1 MGHTSIGC
9 QQQWGFGLERELR
22 GETAAKGYF
31 LGSRS
36 ECPECH
42 RCDGVPPGAT
52 EISIGAAEMSKRSSI
67 SVGVVI
73 LLALLVSVPAAVK
86 AQIGGGSIVGNVKD
100 PSGAAVVGAAVQAT
114 NLETN
119 EVRKTATNEA
129 GYYEFPLLP
138 AGRYRLEAQMEG
150 FQRATTAEFALNA
163 GTRPRFDL
171 ALVLGKLAES
181 VEVVAA
187 APLVNTTT
195 TDLGVVIDQN
205 KVESLPLNGRNW
217 QQLVGLQA
225 GVLASPPTAVGD
237 RGGIEFNGSSGF
249 GTNLLL
255 DGVDMTF
262 GEYPASAS
270 DAAAGGGGARIN
282 TVSVEAIEEF
292 KTTASAFSAEYGR
305 ATGGVLNITT
315 KSGSNAF
322 HGALFEFLRNDIL
335 DANSFYSNRSGFA
348 KPPLRWNQ
356 YGGNLAG
363 PVLKNRAFFFFNYEG
378 AKTRRNQQITGN
390 VATPAL
396 KAQVT
401 PVIRETMNRLPG
413 TFAPT
418 SNLNIGL
425 HRRNDRSKTDEHTT
439 LSRGDVKLG
448 MHRLTMRFSY
458 NHQDFSD
465 PILLESSP
473 QLFPTRFHNA
483 VAQDGWTIS
492 PSVFNELRVGFNRMD
507 LDRDY
512 VGLRNVPAWFTV
524 AGVGLGVS
532 LQAHIHYTNNTY
544 TLADNFT
551 MVRGR
556 HTLKAGFEIREVR
569 SRRFQDNVPLM
580 YYNNLNDFIADR
592 ANRVRVVFGG
602 TKALRN
608 RNYGIFAQDDFRISP
623 RVQLNAGVR
632 YEYYP
637 PLKGGYNISTSDPL
651 GPFGKAGE
659 PMSRP
664 DKNNFGPRIGLV
676 YDVLGNQRL
685 VVRAGG
691 GIANTP
697 PTFARYFDFAFM
709 DPRIPFNPI
718 IAVSDLPPGINSR
731 YPFDVSFIPSVIANP
746 SLLPANLILSR
757 SVLDYNQR
765 DEYAGQW
772 NLSIQHAAA
781 KNLAVQASYVGSR
794 GLKTSGVRWLN
805 LPDPVTGRRP
815 SPQLGDIYFR
825 ENAGNSSYHA
835 LQLSAN
841 QRLNRGMTFDIYYTF
856 AKTLTYYGADSTLT
870 RTNSAIQDPNNIA
883 ASYGPKDS
891 DIRHIWTAVYSYRLP
906 GPGFASGSRPGRAV
920 LHGWNLQGITGGR
933 SGRPVNV
940 VAGTDLIG
948 NAYVDGQR
956 PDILGGVNRYV
967 RDTNALVWLNSAAFS
982 TAIPKRER
990 RYGNLG
996 YNALRGPS
1004 AFTFDAALHKSF
1016 PIREGHRLTFRFEMF
1031 NALNHKVLNDP
1042 NANASNPN
1050 FGQILGA
1057 SMGRCIQLALKYV
1070 F

>member
-1 MGHTSIGC
+1 M
-9 QQQWGFGLERELR
+9 
-22 GETAAKGYF
+22 
-31 LGSRS
+31 SRN
-36 ECPECH
+36 
-42 RCDGVPPGAT
+42 
-52 EISIGAAEMSKRSSI
+52 MSAVCRVI
-67 SVGVVI
+67 VASVFV
-73 LLALLVSVPAAVK
+73 ALVPAAAI
-86 AQIGGGSIVGNVKD
+86 AQIGGGSIVGTVKD
-100 PSGAAVVGAAVQAT
+100 PSGAAVVGATVRAL

-119 EVRKTATNEA
+119 ETRDTATNEA

-138 AGRYRLEAQMEG
+138 AGRYRLEAKAEG
-150 FQRATTAEFALNA
+150 FQRATTAPFTLNA

-171 ALVLGKLAES
+171 ALVLGAVAES
-181 VEVVAA
+181 VEVVAS

-195 TDLGVVIDQN
+195 TDLGVVIDQT
-205 KVESLPLNGRNW
+205 KLETLPLNGRNW
-217 QQLVGLQA
+217 QQLVGLQP
-225 GVLASPPTAVGD
+225 GVLASPPTGTGE

-249 GTNLLL
+249 GTNLML
-255 DGVDMTF
+255 DGVDMSF
-262 GEYPASAS
+262 GEYSSSAS
-270 DAAAGGGGARIN
+270 DTAAGGGGARIN
-282 TVSVEAIEEF
+282 TVSVEAIQEF

-322 HGALFEFLRNDIL
+322 HGTLFEFLRNDIL
-335 DANSFYSNRSGFA
+335 DANSFYSNRSGLA

-356 YGGNLAG
+356 FGGNLGG
-363 PVLKNRAFFFFNYEG
+363 PVRKNRAFFFFNYEG

-390 VATPAL
+390 VATPLL
-396 KAQVT
+396 KNQVL
-401 PVIRETMNRLPG
+401 PSIRETMNRLPS
-413 TFAPT
+413 TFEPT
-418 SNLNIGL
+418 NNPNIGL
-425 HRRNDRSKTDEHTT
+425 HRRNDRSKTDENTT
-439 LSRGDVKLG
+439 LSRGDINLG
-448 MHRLTMRFSY
+448 AHRLTMRYSY

-465 PILLESSP
+465 PILLEASP
-473 QLFPTRFHNA
+473 QLFPMRFHNA
-483 VAQDGWTIS
+483 VVQHGWTIA
-492 PSVFNELRVGFNRMD
+492 PAVLNELRVGYNRVD

-524 AGVGLGVS
+524 AGVNLGVS
-532 LQAHIHYTNNTY
+532 LQAHIHYTNNSY

-551 MVRGR
+551 AVRGR
-556 HTLKAGFEIREVR
+556 HTLKAGFEIRELR

-602 TKALRN
+602 TKSLYN
-608 RNYGIFAQDDFRISP
+608 RNYGFFLQDDFRIASGI
-623 RVQLNAGVR
+623 QLNAGMR

-637 PLKGGYNISTSDPL
+637 PLKGGYNISTSDPF
-651 GPFGKAGE
+651 GPFGKAGD

-664 DKNNFGPRIGLV
+664 DKNNFAPRIGLV
-676 YDVLGNQRL
+676 YDPLGNQRL

-691 GIANTP
+691 GIGNTP
-697 PTFARYFDFAFM
+697 ATFARYFDFAFM

-718 IAVSDLPPGINSR
+718 IAIADLPPGFSSR

-746 SLLPANLILSR
+746 KLLPSNLILSR

-772 NLSIQHAAA
+772 NLSVQHAAA

-794 GLKTSGVRWLN
+794 GLKLSGVRWLN

-841 QRLNRGMTFDIYYTF
+841 QRLTHGITFDTYYTF
-856 AKTLTYYGADSTLT
+856 GKTLSYYGADSTLT
-870 RTNSAIQDPNNIA
+870 RTNSVVQDPNNIA

-891 DIRHIWTAVYSYRLP
+891 DIRHLWTAVYSWRLP
-906 GPGFASGSRPGRAV
+906 GARFASGSRLARAA
-920 LHGWNLQGITGGR
+920 LHGWNLQGITAKR
-933 SGRPVNV
+933 SARPLNV
-940 VAGTDLIG
+940 VAGTDLVG

-956 PDILGGVNRYV
+956 PDIIGGVNPYV
-967 RDTNALVWLNSAAFS
+967 RNTNSLVWLNPAAFS
-982 TAIPKRER
+982 TVIPRRER

-1016 PIREGHRLTFRFEMF
+1016 PVREGHRMNFRFEMF
-1031 NALNHKVLNDP
+1031 NALNHKVLNEP

-1057 SMGRCIQLALKYV
+1057 SGGRNIQLALKYA